1 MLTLIVY
8 YFDGALKLNLPPRDM
23 FSKMTSPV
31 LVQKI
36 IDAAVKM
43 FQNEQKRK
51 RKGGKHEAKVF
62 VEQLTS
68 KSYTSLCEQVYDIPA
83 EYMYHEAPFDEPE
96 TELAQRY
103 YWWSKKAS
111 DSGAALLAVCIH
123 CHDIFSFMLG
133 AN

>member
-1 MLTLIVY
+1 
-8 YFDGALKLNLPPRDM
+8 M
-23 FSKMTSPV
+23 FSRSTSPA

-43 FQNEQKRK
+43 FQNEQKRIK
-51 RKGGKHEAKVF
+51 KGGKDEAKIF

-68 KSYTSLCEQVYDIPA
+68 KSDISLCEAAYDLSA
-83 EYMYHEAPFDEPE
+83 EYMYHEAPFNKPE
-96 TELAQRY
+96 TNLAQRY

-123 CHDIFSFMLG
+123 FVIYSHSRWELIQS
-133 AN
+133 